1 MTQKEKLFKRIK
13 ETGKLSNEDARY
25 IENNHWEFENIPVF
39 KKRIVDECTK
49 YIYVDRDYRPYESMF
64 VRKKR

>member
-13 ETGKLSNEDARY
+13 KTGKLSNADARY
-25 IENNHWEFENIPVF
+25 IETHHWEFENIPVF
-39 KKRIVDECTK
+39 KKRTEDKCAK
-49 YIYVDRDYRPYESMF
+49 CMF